1 MSIDIIDEKMTLIND
16 EIREIMDETAKY
28 TLDGMKMSLMLA
40 NSELGEQESIIE
52 QLQAALQGKAAGDG
66 GGYVEE
72 PNEFG
77 GTTLIIG

>member
-16 EIREIMDETAKY
+16 EIREIMDETSKY
-28 TLDGMKMSLMLA
+28 TLDGMKISLTLA

-52 QLQAALQGKAAGDG
+52 QLQSALQGKSAS

>member
-1 MSIDIIDEKMTLIND
+1 MGIDIIDEKMTLIND
-16 EIREIMDETAKY
+16 EIREIMDETTKY
-28 TLDGMKMSLMLA
+28 TLDGMKISLM
-40 NSELGEQESIIE
+40 NINGGIDEQESLIE
-52 QLQAALQGKAAGDG
+52 QLQAALQSKAAGS